1 MSQHHPLQREEAVVD
16 LIFSQ
21 VTLLKDPDL
30 IIHPP
35 NLTKATEAPLY
46 SLIRLSATES
56 NDNWYETNVPMPD
69 DPLATRNQPS
79 WVTELAQ
86 KLRRSDAVDEL
97 PKSLGEGGG
106 GAAKSNGPGSEGE
119 VSGNSDDEDDDAAAF
134 PGLGGGA
141 HDQRFRLYGLAASP
155 AGGMSAVLAM
165 PQSAVGPERDNWHNK
180 RSSVLF
186 DSQPAP
192 SSSSLAAADMSDEN
206 RAAMAGNRGLTTEGR
221 MLEYMYGGGP
231 DVVGV
236 TTTERGE
243 RDSDEDEA
251 ARKREALKALFKEA
265 AATQTCDLDGR
276 PMTRDGRLTTC
287 GWHSWGTCGTS
298 GLAIMVIGMARSCGV
313 CGARTLPLDLL
324 VKKLPEKRDEIM
336 ALAAGDFCGRC
347 GGKFLH

>member
-1 MSQHHPLQREEAVVD
+1 
-16 LIFSQ
+16 
-21 VTLLKDPDL
+21 
-30 IIHPP
+30 
-35 NLTKATEAPLY
+35 
-46 SLIRLSATES
+46 
-56 NDNWYETNVPMPD
+56 MPE
-69 DPLATRNQPS
+69 DPLATRNQPA
-79 WVTELAQ
+79 WATELAQ

-97 PKSLGEGGG
+97 PKSLGEGAA
-106 GAAKSNGPGSEGE
+106 GAAKPHGPTSEDGA
-119 VSGNSDDEDDDAAAF
+119 SGNSDDDEDDDAAAF
-134 PGLGGGA
+134 AGLGGGA

-192 SSSSLAAADMSDEN
+192 SPSLAGTDTSDEN
-206 RAAMAGNRGLTTEGR
+206 RAAMAGNPHLTAEGR
-221 MLEYMYGGGP
+221 MWEYMYGGGP

-251 ARKREALKALFKEA
+251 ARKREALKALFRES

-276 PMTRDGRLTTC
+276 PMQGDGRLTTC

-298 GLAIMVIGMARSCGV
+298 GLAIMVIGVARSCGV

-324 VKKLPEKRDEIM
+324 VRKLPEKRDEIM